1 MVPKVTVLCG
11 LIDME
16 FTLFDNTSSGKRVF
30 DVLLDVEEA
39 RALVRRLE
47 EGIVKITQQ
56 DNK

>member
-1 MVPKVTVLCG
+1 
-11 LIDME
+11 ME